1 MFLRKTPRKKDGKT
15 HDYWSVVEN
24 KRVACGRVVQRHVL
38 YLGEINS
45 TQAAVWRKAIEVL
58 DDDVGHPR
66 TMALFPEDRCAGI
79 APDASI
85 VQLRLS
91 DMRLCR
97 PRQWGACWLAGQ
109 LWQALQLD
117 RFWADHLPPSRKG
130 TRWDQVLQV
139 LVSYRLIA
147 PGSEWKLHR
156 DWFGRSA
163 MADLLGADF
172 GLAESHK
179 LYACHDFLLQH
190 KDALF
195 SHLTARWRDLFNA
208 NFDVLLYD
216 LTSTYFEINAS
227 DVAGGDKRRHG
238 YSRDKRPD
246 CPQVV
251 IALVVTPD
259 GLPLAYEVLPG
270 NTADCTTLRMFL
282 ARIEQQ
288 YGRARRIWV
297 MDRGIPTE
305 AVLAEMRASD
315 PPVQY
320 LVGTPKGRLSRVEK
334 QLLAKPWQE
343 ARPGVS
349 VKLLDED
356 GELYVFAES
365 AARVSKERA
374 MRRRQLKW
382 LWKRLRELAAMEVP
396 REEMLMKLGA
406 ARARAPTAWRL
417 VDIEM
422 DKESA
427 MFIYALNRLK
437 LRRIRQ
443 REGRYLLRTN
453 LTENDP
459 ALLWQYLHAARCCR
473 TGVQGPEGR
482 PGDTASLPSG
492 STQGRSSYLHCV
504 FGLLPADHVAASP
517 ACPGTWA
524 DRAECSREVRSRS
537 DDRRSSADHRR
548 TRAAAHSLHP
558 AGAGTQ
564 APDPAAQAQF
574 AAAATTADH
583 LPHGFQTP
591 RVVQTFPT
599 NPLIGNGRET
609 ENTPIRED
617 GLTVLPLTGLAATA
631 PSIAAAS
638 EHRSSAV
645 VHAFQREHPC
655 PSTGACP
662 GYVKDHIHPLAR
674 LRGFASLM
682 HRFQPRSL

>member
-24 KRVACGRVVQRHVL
+24 KRVAGGRVVQRHVL

-45 TQAAVWRKAIEVL
+45 SQAAVWRKAIEVL
-58 DDDVGHPR
+58 DDDAGHPR
-66 TMALFPEDRCAGI
+66 TLSLFPEDRCEGV
-79 APDASI
+79 APDTSI

-91 DMRLCR
+91 DMQLCR

-109 LWQALQLD
+109 LWRELELD
-117 RFWADHLPPSRKG
+117 RFWADRLPPSRKG
-130 TRWDQVLQV
+130 TQWDQVLQV

-156 DWFGRSA
+156 DWFGKSA

-172 GLAESHK
+172 GLAEAHK
-179 LYACHDFLLQH
+179 LYACHDLLLQH
-190 KDALF
+190 KADLF
-195 SHLTARWRDLFNA
+195 SHLMARWCDLFNA

-227 DVAGGDKRRHG
+227 DVAEGDKRRHG

-282 ARIEQQ
+282 ARIERQ
-288 YGRARRIWV
+288 YGRARRVWV

-305 AVLAEMRASD
+305 AVLAEMRGSD

-320 LVGTPKGRLSRVEK
+320 LVGTPKGRLSRLEK
-334 QLLAKPWQE
+334 QLLAKPWQQ
-343 ARPGVS
+343 AREGVQ
-349 VKLLDED
+349 VKLLAED
-356 GELYVFAES
+356 NELYVFAES
-365 AARVSKERA
+365 IDRVSKERA

-406 ARARAPTAWRL
+406 ARSRAPTAWRL

-422 DKESA
+422 DKESS
-427 MFIYALNRLK
+427 MFIYTLNRQK
-437 LRRIRQ
+437 LRRIRR

-459 ALLWQYLHAARCCR
+459 ALLWQYYTQLVAVEEAFKNLKGDLAIRPVFHQEERRIEAHIFIAFLAYCLQITLQRRLHALAPGLTAR
-473 TGVQGPEGR
+473 
-482 PGDTASLPSG
+482 
-492 STQGRSSYLHCV
+492 
-504 FGLLPADHVAASP
+504 
-517 ACPGTWA
+517 
-524 DRAECSREVRSRS
+524 
-537 DDRRSSADHRR
+537 SA
-548 TRAAAHSLHP
+548 LEK
-558 AGAGTQ
+558 
-564 APDPAAQAQF
+564 F
-574 AAAATTADH
+574 AAVQMIDVH
-583 LPHGFQTP
+583 LPT
-591 RVVQTFPT
+591 TD
-599 NPLIGNGRET
+599 GRELL
-609 ENTPIRED
+609 
-617 GLTVLPLTGLAATA
+617 LTRYTQPEPELKLLIQQLRLQLPPQPPPRIATG
-631 PSIAAAS
+631 SIT
-638 EHRSSAV
+638 R
-645 VHAFQREHPC
+645 
-655 PSTGACP
+655 
-662 GYVKDHIHPLAR
+662 R
-674 LRGFASLM
+674 LL
-682 HRFQPRSL
+682 

>member
-15 HDYWSVVEN
+15 HDYWSVVET
-24 KRVACGRVVQRHVL
+24 KRVAGGRVVQRHVL

-45 TQAAVWRKAIEVL
+45 SQAAMWRKAIEVL
-58 DDDVGHPR
+58 DDDAGHPR
-66 TMALFPEDRCAGI
+66 TMALFPEDRCTAV
-79 APDASI
+79 ASDASI
-85 VQLRLS
+85 VRLRLS
-91 DMRLCR
+91 GMRLCR

-109 LWQALQLD
+109 LWQVLQLD
-117 RFWADHLPPSRKG
+117 RFWADRLPPSRKG

-156 DWFGRSA
+156 NWFGNSA

-172 GLAESHK
+172 GLANSHK
-179 LYACHDFLLQH
+179 LYACHDLLLQH
-190 KDALF
+190 KADLF
-195 SHLTARWRDLFNA
+195 SHLMTRWRDLFNA

-227 DVAGGDKRRHG
+227 DVAEGDKRRHG

-270 NTADCTTLRMFL
+270 NIADCKTLRMFL
-282 ARIEQQ
+282 AKIEQQ
-288 YGRARRIWV
+288 YGRARRVWV

-305 AVLAEMRASD
+305 AVLAEMRGSD

-320 LVGTPKGRLSRVEK
+320 LVGTPKGRLSRLEK
-334 QLLAKPWQE
+334 KLLAKPWQE

-349 VKLLDED
+349 VKLLAED
-356 GELYVFAES
+356 SELYVFAES
-365 AARVSKERA
+365 VERVSKERA
-374 MRRRQLKW
+374 MRKRQLKW

-427 MFIYALNRLK
+427 MFIYALNRQK
-437 LRRIRQ
+437 LRRIRR

-459 ALLWQYLHAARCCR
+459 ALLWQYYTQLVAVEEAFKNLKGDLAIRPIFHQEERRVEAHIFIAFLAYCLQITLQRRLQALAPGLTARSALEKFA
-473 TGVQGPEGR
+473 TVQMI
-482 PGDTASLPSG
+482 D
-492 STQGRSSYLHCV
+492 V
-504 FGLLPADHVAASP
+504 
-517 ACPGTWA
+517 
-524 DRAECSREVRSRS
+524 
-537 DDRRSSADHRR
+537 
-548 TRAAAHSLHP
+548 
-558 AGAGTQ
+558 
-564 APDPAAQAQF
+564 
-574 AAAATTADH
+574 H
-583 LPHGFQTP
+583 LPT
-591 RVVQTFPT
+591 TD
-599 NPLIGNGRET
+599 GRELL
-609 ENTPIRED
+609 
-617 GLTVLPLTGLAATA
+617 LTRYTQPEPELRLLIQQLKLQLPPQPPPRIATA
-631 PSIAAAS
+631 NVPS
-638 EHRSSAV
+638 
-645 VHAFQREHPC
+645 HP
-655 PSTGACP
+655 
-662 GYVKDHIHPLAR
+662 
-674 LRGFASLM
+674 M
-682 HRFQPRSL
+682 